1 MKNILC
7 FGDSNTFGY
16 KPDRT
21 GRYTYNERWT
31 GILAQNL
38 GAAYQIIEE
47 GLNGRTTVFRDDE
60 KPFATGLDYIV
71 PCLLSHCPLDLAI
84 VMLGTNDCKTKF
96 HAEPQDIANGLEQIL
111 DCIQQPLYGQIPKV
125 LILAPASIAESEDR
139 SEFYGEFFNHYLKVS
154 QELAIHYRAVAQ
166 KRGCYFLDINTVT
179 QTSEIDGVHF
189 DLSAHRQIAAAVEKK
204 IREEIFPII

>member
-31 GILAQNL
+31 GILAQHL
-38 GAAYQIIEE
+38 GTEYHIIEE
-47 GLNGRTTVFRDDE
+47 GLNGRTTIFRDDE
-60 KPFATGLDYIV
+60 KPFATGVDYIY
-71 PCLLSHCPLDLAI
+71 PCLMSHRPLDLVI

-96 HAEPQDIANGLEQIL
+96 HANPQDIANGLEQIL
-111 DCIQQPLYGQIPKV
+111 DYIQQPFYNQIPKV
-125 LILAPASIAESEDR
+125 LILSPASIAESEDR

-154 QELAIHYRAVAQ
+154 QGLAAYYKSLAQ
-166 KRGCYFLDINTVT
+166 RRNCYFLDINTVT
-179 QTSEIDGVHF
+179 QVSNLDGVHF
-189 DLSAHRQIAAAVEKK
+189 DLSAHQKIAAVIEKE
-204 IREEIFPII
+204 IRQKIFPK